1 MSTASMTFGRP
12 TRIVVPRG
20 SIWFAN
26 LAFALIG
33 AIRRLDRWQL
43 ARQND
48 EPTTPAEVMEYARQ
62 IEATDP
68 GFASDL
74 RAAALRA
81 SSQDDR

>member
-12 TRIVVPRG
+12 TRMVIPRG
-20 SIWFAN
+20 SVWFAN
-26 LAFALIG
+26 LAYALIG

-43 ARQND
+43 ERQRS
-48 EPTTPAEVMEYARQ
+48 EPTTPSEVMEYARQ

-81 SSQDDR
+81 SSRDDA